1 MAKKQVV
8 KVKAAPA
15 SAEVSAAWSKAV
27 EDEEREHR
35 NAQSGN
41 QLSRLA
47 AYRAI
52 VALDK
57 AGAACDAAT
66 AAPVAAE

>member
-1 MAKKQVV
+1 MAKKIS
-8 KVKAAPA
+8 KAQPV
-15 SAEVSAAWSKAV
+15 SADVSAAWSKAV
-27 EDEEREHR
+27 KEEEIAHGA
-35 NAQSGN
+35 AQSGN
-41 QLSRLA
+41 QFSRLA

-66 AAPVAAE
+66 AAPEPA